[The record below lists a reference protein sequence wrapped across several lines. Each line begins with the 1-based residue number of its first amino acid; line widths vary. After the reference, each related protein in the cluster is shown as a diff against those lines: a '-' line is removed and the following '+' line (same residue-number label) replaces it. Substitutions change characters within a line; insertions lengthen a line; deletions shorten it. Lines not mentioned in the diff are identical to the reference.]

1 MSVPFLSEMHLRNA
15 YREKLVSML
24 KNLPAA
30 RETALASFIL
40 VCANAYFDAQ
50 VHTALASELQAAFD
64 QLHAAYTDLFA
75 RGQVVEERY
84 AEDLLVFL
92 KMTLVGLERLQ
103 ITEHSQ
109 VENWQ
114 VQFNHLR
121 SFRPQRAAARPV
133 ASIDAP
139 FIEHSFFYDPE
150 LCERESFW
158 SGDLEGKQAF
168 LLYNKY
174 PFARLHALLI
184 PEPDRH
190 QRQFLEQEYH
200 HWAWQS
206 VKSLAR
212 EMPGF
217 GLGYNALGTFA
228 SVNHLHFQTFIEP
241 RGMPVTWEIWRHN
254 GGDRPYPAQCR
265 VFDSCEI
272 AWDWLDSI
280 HRRNLNSYN
289 LLYTPGRL
297 YAFERRRQGTYKHSR
312 WTSGFAW
319 FEMSGNLI
327 TFSREDY
334 LTISSEQIQREFLR
348 LSVVDKSS

>member
-1 MSVPFLSEMHLRNA
+1 MPNQFLSEKHLRAA
-15 YREKLVSML
+15 YREKLAAML
-24 KNLPAA
+24 EHPPAA
-30 RETALASFIL
+30 RETALANFIL
-40 VCANAYFDAQ
+40 VCANAFFDAEI
-50 VHTALASELQAAFD
+50 HTALSEGLHTAFS
-64 QLHAAYTDLFA
+64 QLHAVYTDLFA

-92 KMTLVGLERLQ
+92 KMALVGLDRLQ
-103 ITEHSQ
+103 LTEHRQ
-109 VENWQ
+109 VDGWQ

-121 SFRPQRAAARPV
+121 SFRPQRAAARLVP
-133 ASIDAP
+133 SIDLP
-139 FIEHSFFYDPE
+139 FSEHTFFYDSE

-158 SGDLEGKQAF
+158 SGNLEGKRAY

-184 PEPDRH
+184 PEPEHR
-190 QRQFLEQEYH
+190 QRQLLNEDYH
-200 HWAWQS
+200 TWAWQAVRS
-206 VKSLAR
+206 FAR
-212 EMPGF
+212 DIPGF

-241 RGMPVTWEIWRHN
+241 RGLPVSWPMWRHN
-254 GGDRPYPAQCR
+254 GGMVPYPAQCR
-265 VFDSCEI
+265 VFDSCVES
-272 AWDWLDSI
+272 WEWLNAI
-280 HRRNLNSYN
+280 HHRNVTSYN
-289 LLYTPGRL
+289 LLYMPDRL

-334 LTISSEQIQREFLR
+334 QTITLDQIQREFLR
-348 LSVVDKSS
+348 LGLPEDI